1 MCAQSLQSCLTLCDP
16 MDCSPPGSYCPWD
29 SPGKNTRVGF
39 HALLQGI
46 FLTQGLN
53 MCFLHCW
60 WILYPLSQLGSQ
72 ILVYSTTKNI
82 YIYGL
87 GYLQILFFKPR
98 KSHILIFFYPFYLVP
113 ESLQIHP
120 LFSGTVS
127 EDLLE

>member
-1 MCAQSLQSCLTLCDP
+1 MCAQSLQSCLTFCDP

-29 SPGKNTRVGF
+29 SPGKNTREGC

-60 WILYPLSQLGSQ
+60 WILYPLSQLRSQ
-72 ILVYSTTKNI
+72 ILVYSTTKYIYI

-87 GYLQILFFKPR
+87 GCLQILVFKPR
-98 KSHILIFFYPFYLVP
+98 KSHILIFSYPFYLVP
-113 ESLQIHP
+113 ESPPDPSSVQWYC
-120 LFSGTVS
+120 
-127 EDLLE
+127 